1 MLILNNEKGIQQAV
15 QENHDFNFS
24 ESRRRFQSFFMSN
37 TKDFSDITFRQKK
50 WSPAAVPDIHNKH
63 FCAVQGTIYKFS
75 D

>member
-37 TKDFSDITFRQKK
+37 TKYFSDITFRQKK
-50 WSPAAVPDIHNKH
+50 WSLAVVLDLNNKH
-63 FCAVQGTIYKFS
+63 FCVLQGSI
-75 D
+75 